1 MALEINMS
9 SIKYVSQS
17 DHILC
22 SKRPIT
28 LRVNPRALWEK
39 LLKKSV
45 RCNSAREGKYAA
57 TTSRKEI
64 CSINQRKKSRRIE
77 RFY

>member
-64 CSINQRKKSRRIE
+64 CSINQRKKSRRIG
-77 RFY
+77 RF